1 MSKANVSFIS
11 IKDWVDQSL
20 IKVENKKLFFDIYMK
35 KYLPEGYA
43 SLTFF
48 LLMYSWEGPLRLLTE

>member
-1 MSKANVSFIS
+1 MGEANISFIA

-20 IKVENKKLFFDIYMK
+20 IKVKNEKLFFDIYMK
-35 KYLPEGYA
+35 NYLPDGSG

-48 LLMYSWEGPLRLLTE
+48 LLIYSWEGPFRLLTE

>member
-1 MSKANVSFIS
+1 MGKANISFIA

-20 IKVENKKLFFDIYMK
+20 IKVKNEKLFFDIFMK
-35 KYLPEGYA
+35 YYLPDGSG

-48 LLMYSWEGPLRLLTE
+48 LLIYSWEGPLRLLTE

>member
-1 MSKANVSFIS
+1 MGKANISFIA

-20 IKVENKKLFFDIYMK
+20 IKVKNEKLFFDIYMK
-35 KYLPEGYA
+35 NYLPDGSG

-48 LLMYSWEGPLRLLTE
+48 LLIYSWEGP